1 MAMLIF
7 SGSAAALNTSH
18 FSTVLLLPV
27 PVPVPVCLSV
37 ALAEHRAVSPR
48 VEGHATNSWPP
59 LLKTMKLLIQDARLV
74 HSAY

>member
-18 FSTVLLLPV
+18 FSTVLLPV

>member
-7 SGSAAALNTSH
+7 SGSAPALMH
-18 FSTVLLLPV
+18 LPYRRPARLLP
-27 PVPVPVCLSV
+27 SV
-37 ALAEHRAVSPR
+37 ALAEEREVSPR

-59 LLKTMKLLIQDARLV
+59 LKTMKLLIQDARLV